1 MSPFGRPTG
10 VAKPTRPSGPPDVL
24 PNSPSSTQVSQPL
37 RSRTASPPRLIL
49 LRSTYLTGQ
58 QILLP
63 RPSKY
68 AQSPPTSCRPPKS
81 ASSVTGIRQQP
92 HQLGPPCNCP
102 CSLGSVPNTMT
113 TGTLLTLSD
122 QATPLLEVLRWLPI
136 PLRVKAEPPTVS
148 PGTLHAPAPSMPL

>member
-10 VAKPTRPSGPPDVL
+10 VSKPTRPSGPPDVL
-24 PNSPSSTQVSQPL
+24 PNSPNSTQFSQPL
-37 RSRTASPPRLIL
+37 RSRTASPPLLIL

-58 QILLP
+58 QILLA

-68 AQSPPTSCRPPKS
+68 TQSPTASCRPPKL

-92 HQLGPPCNCP
+92 HQLGSPPNCP
-102 CSLGSVPNTMT
+102 CSLESVPNTMT

-136 PLRVKAEPPTVS
+136 SLRVKAESPTVS